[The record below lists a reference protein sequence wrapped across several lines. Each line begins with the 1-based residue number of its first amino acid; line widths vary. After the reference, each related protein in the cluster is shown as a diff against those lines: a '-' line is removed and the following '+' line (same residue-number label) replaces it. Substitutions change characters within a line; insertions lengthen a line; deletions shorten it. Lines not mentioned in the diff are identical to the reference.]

1 MSYQFPPD
9 LSRMVHDQL
18 AAGEYSSEDEV
29 LLDAMRALADR
40 EEAVAGI
47 QAGIDDM
54 EAGRVQ
60 PLAAVDARLRKRY
73 GIPWHQ
79 RLRGF

>member
-1 MSYQFPPD
+1 MSYHFPPD
-9 LSRMVHDQL
+9 LSRMVRDRL
-18 AAGEYSSEDEV
+18 ATGEYASEDDV
-29 LLDAMRALADR
+29 LLAAMRALADR

-73 GIPWHQ
+73 GTP
-79 RLRGF
+79 RDR